1 MSKQITFDEMLR
13 ANGLP
18 PIGERIVTPKGDRV
32 EVVKYVFDAYENRVK
47 VRLIDTFDCVV
58 DWTFDMVKKCT
69 WEEKDETVFD

>member
-18 PIGERIVTPKGDRV
+18 SIGERITTPKGDRV
-32 EVVKYVFDAYENRVK
+32 EVVRYIFDAYENRVK

-58 DWTFDMVKKCT
+58 DWTFDMTKKCT
-69 WEEKDETVFD
+69 WEGKE